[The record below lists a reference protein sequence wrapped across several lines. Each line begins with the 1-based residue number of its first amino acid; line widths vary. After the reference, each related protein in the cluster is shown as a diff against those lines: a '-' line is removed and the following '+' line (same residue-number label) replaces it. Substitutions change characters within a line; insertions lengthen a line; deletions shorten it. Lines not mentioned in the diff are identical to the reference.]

1 MKYLA
6 VTWVLSVAL
15 LTGCTTQTTT
25 NISNFEGSSTVTNKF
40 DETKAAQSRV
50 EAAKLYLQKNSLQ
63 RAKFHL
69 DKAASHDDSYP
80 DLYLTL
86 GYYYQIARN
95 EEEAKQAFKKAL
107 RLDRDN
113 PEYKNAFGQF
123 LCQQGEY
130 EEAFELLNEAINTPT
145 YSNAAQAYVN
155 AGQCKRQQGDQEQA
169 IDYFRQA
176 LNLNKNMPTALIEMA
191 EYEFQQQRYGRT
203 VQYIERYKEE
213 ARHTPRS
220 IWLALRAEHKRG
232 NLDAVASYAL
242 LLQNMYPDSEETILF
257 LDSKQQWQ

>member
-1 MKYLA
+1 MKLLA
-6 VTWVLSVAL
+6 VSLILCVAL
-15 LTGCTTQTTT
+15 LVGCTTQTTT

-40 DETKAAQSRV
+40 DETKAAKSRV
-50 EAAKLYLQKNSLQ
+50 DAAKLYLQKNSLQ

-86 GYYYQIARN
+86 GYYYQLARKDD
-95 EEEAKQAFKKAL
+95 EAKQAFKKAL
-107 RLDRDN
+107 RLDGDN
-113 PEYKNAFGQF
+113 PEYKNALGQF

-130 EEAFELLNEAINTPT
+130 EEAFELFDDAINTPT

-155 AGQCKRQQGDQEQA
+155 AGQCKSKQGNTAEA
-169 IDYFRQA
+169 VDYFRQA
-176 LNLNKNMPTALIEMA
+176 LHLNKKMPAALIEMA
-191 EYEFQQQRYGRT
+191 EYEFQQQRYSRT
-203 VQYIERYKEE
+203 IQYIDRYKEE

-220 IWLALRAEHKRG
+220 IWLALRAEHRRG
-232 NLDAVASYAL
+232 NMDAVASYAL
-242 LLQNMYPDSEETILF
+242 LLQNLYPDAEETILF